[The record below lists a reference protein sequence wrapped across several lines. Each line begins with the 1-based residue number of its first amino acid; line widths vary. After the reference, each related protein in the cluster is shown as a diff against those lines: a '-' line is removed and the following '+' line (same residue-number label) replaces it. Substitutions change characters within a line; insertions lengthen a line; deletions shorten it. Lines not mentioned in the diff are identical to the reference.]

1 MNQFWFTAFSISS
14 CVRKKLPVAGSVDQ
28 YPINPFFRIYSMN
41 EMLQVLLSH
50 RWSITE
56 SQDCTACFPD
66 IKFIWIFLVFYFPH
80 VSTLIC
86 AYASYAFFTSWI
98 SFCSPNTS
106 CPLITSLTWP
116 ILNEFAS
123 IFFQKIYILLIIM
136 PYVSQPFFICF
147 CIICAVALPQKH
159 ITCSFLLSLVV
170 SWCFKYNEI
179 HKGNR
184 RTACGLTTR

>member
-1 MNQFWFTAFSISS
+1 MITHLFCNSSFSISP

-28 YPINPFFRIYSMN
+28 YPINLFFRICSMN

-123 IFFQKIYILLIIM
+123 IFFKKSISY
-136 PYVSQPFFICF
+136 
-147 CIICAVALPQKH
+147 
-159 ITCSFLLSLVV
+159 LLSCHMFRSLLLSASV
-170 SWCFKYNEI
+170 SYVLLPC
-179 HKGNR
+179 HKSI
-184 RTACGLTTR
+184 